1 MTNNDCTYR
10 VADAKPDP
18 TPSDPKHLKNSSKI
32 VKFLARP
39 SLPPGLRVIVVAH
52 DDGHIR

>member
-32 VKFLARP
+32 VKFLART
-39 SLPPGLRVIVVAH
+39 SLPP
-52 DDGHIR
+52 